1 MKRAPTLDWRKL
13 LPALSNIVQALVS
26 GVLLAIL
33 FFVAREIW
41 FPPPTIAGRWTV
53 EMYTTKTA
61 FRPYE
66 HMRVQYVAILWREGS
81 IVKGTVEKTSEVTS
95 AGTEIYTGEQ
105 RTRGEVEGYIHKLY
119 FSKDRI
125 TVNIIEQG
133 EVRQFT
139 HYHDL
144 VVERQDSMAGT
155 FIATSADS
163 EGEVTWR
170 RSVTQL
176 PVPATSRGS
185 RR

>member
-1 MKRAPTLDWRKL
+1 MNDAPHFDWRKL
-13 LPALSNIVQALVS
+13 LPGLSNIGQSLIS
-26 GVLLAIL
+26 GVVLAIL

-41 FPPPTIAGRWTV
+41 FPLPSIAGRWTV
-53 EMYTTKTA
+53 EMHTTKTA
-61 FRPYE
+61 YRPYE
-66 HMRVQYVAILWREGS
+66 NMRVQYVAILWREGS

-95 AGTEIYTGEQ
+95 AGTTTYTAEQ

-125 TVNIIEQG
+125 AVNVIEQG
-133 EVRQFT
+133 ELRQFT

-163 EGEVTWR
+163 EGDVTWR
-170 RSVTQL
+170 R
-176 PVPATSRGS
+176 RGN
-185 RR
+185 